1 MTREDKQKYEY
12 IALLAFKVALGIIAV
27 YTLVKNISFFAPVFI
42 ALKPIIYGAVFAY
55 LMMPT
60 YNRLISFFENL
71 KYFQKFT
78 DDKRKSISKTISV
91 TITLLIFILIITA
104 FFTILIPGLYDSTSS
119 LISNLSQNSAQY
131 SASLG
136 NFLANIEKTFKVDL
150 GNLDDI
156 LIQYSQNALT
166 NFTQIMEAI
175 YSNLKLSSAD
185 TFIDTSNIAK
195 IFSGAQKLFGSALS
209 FIIQV
214 SYFLIGIIAMI
225 YILSEK
231 NSIIDFFK
239 KLTYALFSKKTADKI
254 IEEFAFANAAFKNF
268 IVGKTIDSAIVAL
281 ICYIFCLIARI
292 PYPLLVSIVIGI
304 TNIIPFVGPFIGAIL
319 SLILVISGGLI
330 KIIIFIVF
338 VLVLQQ
344 VDGNIIGPRILG
356 SSTGISSLGVL
367 VSILIFGSLFGFV
380 GMIIGV
386 PCWAIVVHLITDFIN
401 NNKKALK

>member
-1 MTREDKQKYEY
+1 MTKEDKQKYEY
-12 IALLAFKVALGIIAV
+12 VALLAFKVALGIIAV

-42 ALKPIIYGAVFAY
+42 ALKPIFYGAVFAY
-55 LMMPT
+55 LMMPI
-60 YNRLISFFENL
+60 YNRLINFFENL
-71 KYFQKFT
+71 KAFENFDSNK
-78 DDKRKSISKTISV
+78 KSSIAKTLSV
-91 TITLLIFILIITA
+91 TLTLIFFLLIITA

-119 LISNLSQNSAQY
+119 LVNNLSQNSTQY

-136 NFLANIEKTFKVDL
+136 NFLSNIEKIFNIDL
-150 GNLDDI
+150 GNIDDI
-156 LIQYSQNALT
+156 LIQYSQNAIT
-166 NFTQIMEAI
+166 SFTQIMEAI

-209 FIIQV
+209 FIVQV

-231 NSIIDFFK
+231 KNIVEFFK
-239 KLTYALFSKKTADKI
+239 KLTHALFTKKTADKI
-254 IEEFAFANAAFKNF
+254 IEEFAWANTAFKNF
-268 IVGKTIDSAIVAL
+268 IVGKIIDSIIVAL
-281 ICYIFCLIARI
+281 ICYIFCLIAKI
-292 PYPLLVSIVIGI
+292 PYPLLVSMVIGI
-304 TNIIPFVGPFIGAIL
+304 TNIIPFIGPFIGAIL
-319 SLILVISGGLI
+319 SLILVISGGFI

-380 GMIIGV
+380 GMLIGV

-401 NNKKALK
+401 NKKALK

>member
-1 MTREDKQKYEY
+1 MTKEDKQKYEY

-42 ALKPIIYGAVFAY
+42 ALKPIFYGAVFAY
-55 LMMPT
+55 LMMPI
-60 YNRLISFFENL
+60 YNRLINFFENL
-71 KYFQKFT
+71 KAFENFDSNK
-78 DDKRKSISKTISV
+78 KSSIAKTLSV
-91 TITLLIFILIITA
+91 TLTLIFFLLIITA

-119 LISNLSQNSAQY
+119 LVSNLSQNSTQY

-136 NFLANIEKTFKVDL
+136 NFLSNIEKIFNIDL
-150 GNLDDI
+150 GNIDDI
-156 LIQYSQNALT
+156 LIQYSQNAIT
-166 NFTQIMEAI
+166 SFTQIMEAI

-209 FIIQV
+209 FIVQV

-231 NSIIDFFK
+231 KNIVEFFK
-239 KLTYALFSKKTADKI
+239 KLTHALFTKKTADKI
-254 IEEFAFANAAFKNF
+254 IEEFAWANTAFKNF
-268 IVGKTIDSAIVAL
+268 IVGKIIDSIIVAL
-281 ICYIFCLIARI
+281 ICYIFCLIAKI
-292 PYPLLVSIVIGI
+292 PYPLLVSMVIGI
-304 TNIIPFVGPFIGAIL
+304 TNIIPFIGPFIGAIL
-319 SLILVISGGLI
+319 SLILVISGGFI

-380 GMIIGV
+380 GMLIGV

-401 NNKKALK
+401 NKKALK